1 MSYYF
6 FAATLPVLDLD
17 SPPPMA
23 VKEFLQSC
31 RRHLTAADAEAAEA
45 ALTPA
50 AAARCAHPTVRAWHD
65 RETQWRNAIVRQR
78 ALRAKRDAGPFLR
91 AQAGGDAAIDAA
103 VAAAFNAASPLEREK
118 ALDRVLWKQ
127 AEELAGWDPFSAT
140 AVIVYGVRLR
150 MAARWAGLSAAAGE
164 SRAQA
169 IVGAAPVA

>member
-1 MSYYF
+1 
-6 FAATLPVLDLD
+6 
-17 SPPPMA
+17 
-23 VKEFLQSC
+23 
-31 RRHLTAADAEAAEA
+31 
-45 ALTPA
+45 
-50 AAARCAHPTVRAWHD
+50 
-65 RETQWRNAIVRQR
+65 
-78 ALRAKRDAGPFLR
+78 
-91 AQAGGDAAIDAA
+91 